1 MAARSAGAARMGVLR
16 TFAMAMRSALRPG
29 APSVG
34 ERLRALPR
42 MVSAAVRGEYAGLP
56 LGRLLGM
63 VGALVYVM
71 SPVDLVPEGL
81 LGVFGL
87 VDDAMLVTWL
97 AGAIV
102 SDTEAFITWERGLHP
117 NGGAAAGAAAGA
129 RGSGAAAG
137 GQWRDHGTGGPQDA
151 PFGQADTVRS
161 HVVR

>member
-42 MVSAAVRGEYAGLP
+42 MVAAALRGEYAGLP

-63 VGALVYVM
+63 VGALVYVI

-97 AGAIV
+97 AGALV
-102 SDTEAFITWERGLHP
+102 SDTEAFIAWERGVRH
-117 NGGAAAGAAAGA
+117 GGAGAGGGAGAADGA
-129 RGSGAAAG
+129 RGFGAQFRDDLADRVCAGSRKGSGIGGGSPAA
-137 GQWRDHGTGGPQDA
+137 
-151 PFGQADTVRS
+151 
-161 HVVR
+161 